1 MKYVGI
7 SLRKDVQNIYAGK
20 YTELQSKIK
29 DLTIW
34 RYTCL

>member
-20 YTELQSKIK
+20 YTVLQSKIK